1 MLVEVYRTLPLEHL
15 PSRDDGAVDCDH
27 YGKGIASTS
36 NVRKA
41 LKLFHKTLANI
52 AHDASHPHSFVLL
65 PRLLRNDP
73 GEMVETFGIV
83 FVMINVMRAT
93 HVGKPP

>member
-1 MLVEVYRTLPLEHL
+1 MLVEVYITLPLEHL

-41 LKLFHKTLANI
+41 LKLFRKTLASI
-52 AHDASHPHSFVLL
+52 AHDASHPHSVVLL
-65 PRLLRNDP
+65 PRLLRSDP
-73 GEMVETFGIV
+73 GEMVETFRIV